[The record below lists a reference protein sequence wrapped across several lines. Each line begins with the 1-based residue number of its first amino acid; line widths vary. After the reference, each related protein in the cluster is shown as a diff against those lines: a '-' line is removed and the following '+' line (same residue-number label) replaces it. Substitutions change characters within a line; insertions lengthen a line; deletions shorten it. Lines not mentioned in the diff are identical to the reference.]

1 MGIGREFGRP
11 ALQGC
16 QLPLKTGAGTVVAI
30 STNATRAKQMQRTG
44 QEPRKVRASG
54 IEFDCVSLT
63 NVRQAHRRSTPQ
75 RELDE
80 KPPTAAGVPGW
91 RGKLRRADDLRCC
104 GTRGSAN
111 AILDETSNVNRRR
124 ARETLPG
131 QSQNGTALTFC
142 PQGPVLLGGVSTLH
156 DACSPVTL
164 VTRLPVTAVMYVRAR
179 NADNQWKC
187 HKRHNESVG
196 ASVFKANPLKNQP
209 FLMWWLAKPRSSR
222 F

>member
-104 GTRGSAN
+104 ETRDAAN
-111 AILDETSNVNRRR
+111 AILDETSNINRRR
-124 ARETLPG
+124 AQGNFARPVPKRNGINFLPPG
-131 QSQNGTALTFC
+131 ARSSWWC
-142 PQGPVLLGGVSTLH
+142 VDSSRCLLPR
-156 DACSPVTL
+156 DACDTS
-164 VTRLPVTAVMYVRAR
+164 TRYSRHVRAR
-179 NADNQWKC
+179 A
-187 HKRHNESVG
+187 
-196 ASVFKANPLKNQP
+196 
-209 FLMWWLAKPRSSR
+209 
-222 F
+222 